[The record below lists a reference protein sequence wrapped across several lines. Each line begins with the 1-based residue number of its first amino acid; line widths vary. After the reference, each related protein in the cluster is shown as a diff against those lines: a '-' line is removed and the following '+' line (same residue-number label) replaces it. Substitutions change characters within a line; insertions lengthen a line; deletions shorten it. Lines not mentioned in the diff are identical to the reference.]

1 MSDLLEH
8 LKQVYVARTPQM
20 RDIGLEITAVE
31 PARGTMRLP
40 ARKDWLGDPERG
52 LMHVGPL
59 IVLADSACGIAVG
72 AAVQARDVTYATLDL
87 RLDWLRPALPGK
99 DVYSE
104 AHCYRL
110 SRSVAFIR
118 AEVWQDDRA
127 HPVATAQSAFMLGT
141 PSTARPAAQASAQTG
156 QSAAIAAT
164 MAAAPVEASNAPVTH
179 TSDAVATPWIA
190 PQASESPL
198 PGQHIP
204 YVEYLGIRVA
214 PAPQQP
220 TFRLP
225 FQQKLIGNPHL
236 PALHGGVVAGFA
248 ETSAILHLMQSLQ
261 GVKQP
266 KGIDFSIDYLR
277 SGRPE
282 ECFARCEV
290 VRLGGRVALVTV
302 RVWQRSPDVP
312 IAVAR
317 GHFLLAAKD

>member
-1 MSDLLEH
+1 MSDLLEY
-8 LKQVYVARTPQM
+8 LKQVYVVRTPQM

-40 ARKDWLGDPERG
+40 PREDWLGDPERG

-99 DVYSE
+99 AVFSE

-110 SRSVAFIR
+110 TRSVAFIR

-127 HPVATAQSAFMLGT
+127 QPVATAQSAFMLGT
-141 PSTARPAAQASAQTG
+141 PSTTR
-156 QSAAIAAT
+156 SAATAT
-164 MAAAPVEASNAPVTH
+164 IEASGAPRTDTSSAAPTDWA
-179 TSDAVATPWIA
+179 A

-214 PAPQQP
+214 PDPQQP

-261 GVKQP
+261 GAKQP

-277 SGRPE
+277 SGRAE

-302 RVWQRSPDVP
+302 RVWQRSPDLP

>member
-1 MSDLLEH
+1 
-8 LKQVYVARTPQM
+8 
-20 RDIGLEITAVE
+20 
-31 PARGTMRLP
+31 
-40 ARKDWLGDPERG
+40 
-52 LMHVGPL
+52 
-59 IVLADSACGIAVG
+59 
-72 AAVQARDVTYATLDL
+72 
-87 RLDWLRPALPGK
+87 
-99 DVYSE
+99 
-104 AHCYRL
+104 
-110 SRSVAFIR
+110 
-118 AEVWQDDRA
+118 
-127 HPVATAQSAFMLGT
+127 
-141 PSTARPAAQASAQTG
+141 
-156 QSAAIAAT
+156 
-164 MAAAPVEASNAPVTH
+164 
-179 TSDAVATPWIA
+179 
-190 PQASESPL
+190 L

-214 PAPQQP
+214 PDLQQP

-261 GVKQP
+261 GAKQP

-302 RVWQRSPDVP
+302 RVWQRSPDLP

>member
-8 LKQVYVARTPQM
+8 LKQTYVVRTPHM
-20 RDIGLEITAVE
+20 RDIGLEITAVG
-31 PARGTMRLP
+31 PARGTMVLP
-40 ARKDWLGDPERG
+40 PRHDWLGDPERG

-72 AAVQARDVTYATLDL
+72 AAVQARDITYATLDL
-87 RLDWLRPALPGK
+87 RLDWLRPALPNLA
-99 DVYSE
+99 VHSE

-110 SRSVAFIR
+110 TRSVAFIR

-127 HPVATAQSAFMLGT
+127 QPVATAQSAFMLGT
-141 PSTARPAAQASAQTG
+141 PSSARPAPDSAGTPAVSRAEPAGSETPAWQA
-156 QSAAIAAT
+156 
-164 MAAAPVEASNAPVTH
+164 PL
-179 TSDAVATPWIA
+179 
-190 PQASESPL
+190 ASEPPL

-204 YVEYLGIRVA
+204 YVEYLGLRVA
-214 PAPQQP
+214 PDPLQP

-225 FQQKLIGNPHL
+225 FQQRMIGNPHL

-248 ETSAILHLMQSLQ
+248 ETSAILHLMQTLQ
-261 GVKQP
+261 GAKQP

-302 RVWQRSPDVP
+302 RVWQRSPELP

-317 GHFLLAAKD
+317 GHFLLAARD